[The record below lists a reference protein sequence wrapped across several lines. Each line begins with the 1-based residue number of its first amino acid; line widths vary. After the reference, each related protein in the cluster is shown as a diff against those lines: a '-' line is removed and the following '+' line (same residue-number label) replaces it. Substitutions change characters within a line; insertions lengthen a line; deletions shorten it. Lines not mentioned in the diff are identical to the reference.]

1 MDFFEVIKNR
11 HCCRKFDPTR
21 SIDEKLVE
29 KIIEAG
35 KVAPSAG
42 GFYSTRFAIF
52 KGEQKKKLFNII
64 PERMKWFMEAPLVL
78 VIWSDPKKSINY
90 FKDRAKNFYI
100 IQDAAAAAE
109 NIFLSIIA
117 LGLSTCWI
125 GTFDDEKLSKI
136 LKIKNPQR
144 PMVIMPIGYA
154 A

>member
-11 HCCRKFDPTR
+11 HCCRRFDPTR
-21 SIDEKLVE
+21 LVDEKLIK
-29 KIIEAG
+29 KIVEAG
-35 KVAPSAG
+35 KAAPSAG
-42 GFYSTRFAIF
+42 GFYPTRFTIF
-52 KGEQKKKLFNII
+52 KGEQKEKLLEVI
-64 PERMKWFMEAPLVL
+64 PERMKWFIEAPLVL
-78 VIWSDPKKSINY
+78 VIWSDPKESIDY

-100 IQDAAAAAE
+100 IQDAAAATE
-109 NIFLSIIA
+109 NIFLSITA

-144 PMVIMPIGYA
+144 PMAILPIGYA